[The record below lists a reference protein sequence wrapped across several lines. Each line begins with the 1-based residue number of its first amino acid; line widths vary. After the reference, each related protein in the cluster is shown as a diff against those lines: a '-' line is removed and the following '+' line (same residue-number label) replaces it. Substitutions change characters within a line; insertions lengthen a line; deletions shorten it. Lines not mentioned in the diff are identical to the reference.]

1 MPFLSRFRPR
11 ALLVSLLLP
20 VLAAAAPQNCA
31 GCHED
36 SVHAQAFAASV
47 HQDLACTACHE
58 PSAQAVPAPGCASGF
73 TPMDCARCHE
83 QQAAEHTKS
92 VHNGKRL
99 PVACWQCHQD
109 IHTLGSVKEDRLA
122 TAKVCASCHEH
133 QDEYFQ
139 SVHGE
144 ALAKGNADAPG
155 CVDCHGTHSVQAVDN
170 DGPGRSLHTSA
181 CIGCHADSTRMAA
194 SDVEVVAAET
204 FLHSFHGKNVRLGHA
219 ETVAGCA
226 DCHGSHGVWPR
237 DDARS
242 TVHEANKVE
251 TCRQCHAGAGASF
264 VRYLPHADDRDS
276 ASSPALYWT
285 RVAMTALLVGT
296 FIFFWAHSLLWAFR
310 SFIERESMAKAAHGA
325 AHAATVPP
333 NRSYRRFQR
342 KHILLHLVVVVSFL
356 TLALT
361 GLPLKFAGTAWGHA
375 IAEFFGGPD
384 RARFLHHSA
393 ALVTFGW
400 FMVAVV
406 GSVRFLWTGRGKPGG
421 WMARLLGP
429 DSLFPT
435 MRDWRDFSA
444 MVKWF
449 AFRGPKPSFERWT
462 YWEKFD
468 FLAVF
473 WGMFAI
479 GGSGLMLW
487 FPEFFARLLPGWVF
501 NVATIIHSD
510 EALLATGFIFTV
522 HFFNTHFR
530 PEKFPMDTVIFN
542 GRVSHEEMLEERGDQ
557 YRRYVDEGRLE
568 DFVDERPKRLL
579 WEFSYR
585 IFGLVAVALGL
596 GLALLMVFTLL
607 GGGH

>member
-1 MPFLSRFRPR
+1 
-11 ALLVSLLLP
+11 
-20 VLAAAAPQNCA
+20 
-31 GCHED
+31 
-36 SVHAQAFAASV
+36 
-47 HQDLACTACHE
+47 
-58 PSAQAVPAPGCASGF
+58 
-73 TPMDCARCHE
+73 
-83 QQAAEHTKS
+83 
-92 VHNGKRL
+92 
-99 PVACWQCHQD
+99 
-109 IHTLGSVKEDRLA
+109 
-122 TAKVCASCHEH
+122 
-133 QDEYFQ
+133 
-139 SVHGE
+139 
-144 ALAKGNADAPG
+144 
-155 CVDCHGTHSVQAVDN
+155 
-170 DGPGRSLHTSA
+170 
-181 CIGCHADSTRMAA
+181 
-194 SDVEVVAAET
+194 
-204 FLHSFHGKNVRLGHA
+204 
-219 ETVAGCA
+219 
-226 DCHGSHGVWPR
+226 
-237 DDARS
+237 
-242 TVHEANKVE
+242 
-251 TCRQCHAGAGASF
+251 
-264 VRYLPHADDRDS
+264 
-276 ASSPALYWT
+276 
-285 RVAMTALLVGT
+285 
-296 FIFFWAHSLLWAFR
+296 
-310 SFIERESMAKAAHGA
+310 
-325 AHAATVPP
+325 
-333 NRSYRRFQR
+333 
-342 KHILLHLVVVVSFL
+342 
-356 TLALT
+356 
-361 GLPLKFAGTAWGHA
+361 
-375 IAEFFGGPD
+375 
-384 RARFLHHSA
+384 
-393 ALVTFGW
+393 
-400 FMVAVV
+400 
-406 GSVRFLWTGRGKPGG
+406 
-421 WMARLLGP
+421 
-429 DSLFPT
+429 